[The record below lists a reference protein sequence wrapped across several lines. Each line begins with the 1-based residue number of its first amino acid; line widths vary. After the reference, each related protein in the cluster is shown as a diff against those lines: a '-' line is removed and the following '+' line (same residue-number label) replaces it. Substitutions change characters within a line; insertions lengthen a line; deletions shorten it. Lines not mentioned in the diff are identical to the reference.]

1 MQNENVTY
9 FPHSRK
15 ICDTQNIYGYT
26 VFMTPSSR
34 IVILPV
40 IKKLTN
46 GVKSFSFKIIA
57 STDIELS
64 T

>member
-26 VFMTPSSR
+26 VFMTPSR

-46 GVKSFSFKIIA
+46 GVKSFSFKYCIN
-57 STDIELS
+57 
-64 T
+64 